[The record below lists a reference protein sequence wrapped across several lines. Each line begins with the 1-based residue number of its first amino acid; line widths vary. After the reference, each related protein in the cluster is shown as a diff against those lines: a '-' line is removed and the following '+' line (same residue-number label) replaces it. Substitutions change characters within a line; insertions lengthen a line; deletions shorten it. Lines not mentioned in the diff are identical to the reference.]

1 MSDKTL
7 YRLGDHTS
15 VEPLVNRFAAW
26 TNVVSPLS
34 FSLYLQHY
42 QLEVLRSYL
51 KDPEV
56 HFTACRNPKLRSG
69 PLVDIPAGRAH
80 EVAAFVSDTENELGE
95 NLRLA
100 TSLIEFHNYLVAEAK
115 GQSMEPFYHRLPPE
129 LRGYVELLYDYY
141 HRPTVRL
148 FEKMLYHSQY
158 YREDLQ
164 SFRIFR
170 QQRDDARAFFMS
182 TPRLPEPGQLEWKI
196 PFASSLVDEF
206 FKLERT
212 PQPLGYI
219 RELLGLTPAD
229 DEVLLPLLS
238 QAGEVR
244 GQQWDGASPRIRYYG
259 HACVLI
265 EFNGVSILT
274 DPFFGVM
281 PVEGGSERF
290 TYPDLPDKIDY
301 VLITHGHHDHFC
313 LESLLRLRHRIE
325 CLVVPHASGIF
336 YGDVSLKI
344 MGDALGFKKV
354 VELDALE
361 SIALPGGEI
370 VGVPFLGEHV
380 DLPHSKSAYVVR
392 AGAEQMLFAADSNCL
407 DPYLY
412 ENVRRML
419 GTIRT
424 VFVGMECVGAPL
436 SWSCGPFL
444 PARPEHSVEQSRRSK
459 GCDSSRAQMLLQ
471 AVGAE
476 NLYVYAMGRE
486 PWLEYLLGLAL
497 TENSTQVTEARKLL
511 TEAERRGYA
520 ESRLLYGKDEI
531 YLATPADEAV
541 PEFATA
547 SVHREQSVVEDQFSF
562 D

>member
-1 MSDKTL
+1 MSDQTL
-7 YRLGDHTS
+7 YRLGDHTT

-26 TNVVSPLS
+26 SHVVSPLP
-34 FSLYLQHY
+34 FSLYLEQY
-42 QLEVLRSYL
+42 QLEGLRSYL

-56 HFTACRNPKLRSG
+56 HFTACRDPKLRSG
-69 PLVDIPAGRAH
+69 PLVDIPVERAQ
-80 EVAAFVSDTENELGE
+80 EVAEFVAQTEGGLGE

-100 TSLIEFHNYLVAEAK
+100 RSLMEFHNLLVDEAK
-115 GQSMEPFYHRLPPE
+115 GQSMEPFYHKLPPE
-129 LRGYVELLYDYY
+129 LRGYVELLYDYS

-148 FEKMLYHSQY
+148 FEKMLYHSSY

-164 SFRIFR
+164 SFRFFR

-182 TPRLPEPGQLEWKI
+182 TPRLPEPGQLEWKV
-196 PFASSLVDEF
+196 PFASPLVDEF

-219 RELLGLTPAD
+219 RELLGITPAD
-229 DEVLLPLLS
+229 DDVLLPLLS
-238 QAGEVR
+238 RGEVR
-244 GQQWDGASPRIRYYG
+244 AQQWDGPSPRVRYYG

-344 MGDALGFKKV
+344 MGDELGFKRV

-444 PARPEHSVEQSRRSK
+444 PARPAHSIEQSRRSK
-459 GCDSSRAQMLLQ
+459 GCDSTRAQMLLE
-471 AVGAE
+471 AVGADS
-476 NLYVYAMGRE
+476 LYVYAMGRE

-497 TENSTQVTEARKLL
+497 TEKSTQVTEARKLVS
-511 TEAERRGYA
+511 EAGRRGYV

-531 YLATPADEAV
+531 HFADAALAAPA
-541 PEFATA
+541 PEFAA
-547 SVHREQSVVEDQFSF
+547 STVRREQLMTEDQFSF